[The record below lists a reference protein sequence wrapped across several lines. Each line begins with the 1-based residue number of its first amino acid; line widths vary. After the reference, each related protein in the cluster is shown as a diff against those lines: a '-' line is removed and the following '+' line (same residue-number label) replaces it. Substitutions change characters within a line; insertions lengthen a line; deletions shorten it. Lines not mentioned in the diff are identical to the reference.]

1 MFSVLWSR
9 KKAIFLG
16 FFLNLFLFEIFLEY
30 FRSKAVLN
38 LLSDFN
44 FLILFHSI
52 DVYLLLLIILGF
64 FYFLRVPNLSEAVL
78 EYIFFLVFIF
88 LFYLIVAFRLSN
100 FLVEIVVMNQVIFFF
115 DNSIFFIRFCLIF
128 FAVFV
133 LLLTYWEFVVKN
145 FFILEFPFLIAFLF
159 WFFCVGIASFN
170 LLFLFLVMEAITLL
184 LVIVM
189 SIYFIFFGAK
199 LIMPVIQFFIFNL
212 VVSTFYLLGIALLL
226 FFTPISGFENLS
238 YFAFLINFWTFFLG
252 GFVELN
258 LLLVFFKL
266 ILVFFVIPFFFKLS
280 LAPFSFWVVQIY
292 SKLPILFLVILMGVY
307 KLVYVILFLKLFMF
321 IIDNLTFLQGT
332 LSSLLTFFVVPSM
345 FVGCLAYRSSDLKA
359 VIAFTTVSQL
369 GYIIS
374 GFLVHDPVA
383 LKYSLVY
390 LVTYVLNLCGL
401 FLVFIVLQKH
411 FFLVNINQLFLVK
424 YYSQKWFYFIFILF
438 CSLAGFPPFLGFF
451 IKYFLFLHIYKAG
464 FFGIALAALVS
475 SYVMAI
481 IYLQIIIELS
491 LVKNF
496 ETTTTQFRFNFT
508 SLLLQKNKY
517 WILNIIFVLFNFY
530 LYSLMVFNI
539 GFFGFLFYIFLVSGA
554 VVSNFIYGVPTKV
567 NLILVSEAQS
577 WLGERFFISSCRGLQ
592 ETASESIK
600 RLWDQVTLYSMAVDL
615 SVLTEHIDQPSIEFV
630 LKDRE
635 EVYKIGPETAAAYLF
650 YPGKAKISGGTEI
663 PFELYWYVYKN
674 PAILNYSIYVIQK
687 FALSCVSIEDYLS
700 IQDIFILRYQITV
713 EDLWDNRFAITIPW
727 EVNSYFDLSSL
738 VFVLENFNNNYAFH
752 HSFWKDGLTCSEP
765 MRFVSRTYK
774 FFWPYNAGEEEFYY
788 GFSNAKFPP
797 ENVVFYNKPLSYD
810 SLYEHYRS
818 AFDKS

>member
-1 MFSVLWSR
+1 M
-9 KKAIFLG
+9 
-16 FFLNLFLFEIFLEY
+16 
-30 FRSKAVLN
+30 
-38 LLSDFN
+38 
-44 FLILFHSI
+44 
-52 DVYLLLLIILGF
+52 
-64 FYFLRVPNLSEAVL
+64 
-78 EYIFFLVFIF
+78 
-88 LFYLIVAFRLSN
+88 
-100 FLVEIVVMNQVIFFF
+100 
-115 DNSIFFIRFCLIF
+115 
-128 FAVFV
+128 
-133 LLLTYWEFVVKN
+133 
-145 FFILEFPFLIAFLF
+145 
-159 WFFCVGIASFN
+159 
-170 LLFLFLVMEAITLL
+170 
-184 LVIVM
+184 
-189 SIYFIFFGAK
+189 
-199 LIMPVIQFFIFNL
+199 
-212 VVSTFYLLGIALLL
+212 
-226 FFTPISGFENLS
+226 
-238 YFAFLINFWTFFLG
+238 G

-517 WILNIIFVLFNFY
+517 
-530 LYSLMVFNI
+530 
-539 GFFGFLFYIFLVSGA
+539 
-554 VVSNFIYGVPTKV
+554 
-567 NLILVSEAQS
+567 
-577 WLGERFFISSCRGLQ
+577 
-592 ETASESIK
+592 
-600 RLWDQVTLYSMAVDL
+600 
-615 SVLTEHIDQPSIEFV
+615 
-630 LKDRE
+630 
-635 EVYKIGPETAAAYLF
+635 
-650 YPGKAKISGGTEI
+650 
-663 PFELYWYVYKN
+663 
-674 PAILNYSIYVIQK
+674 
-687 FALSCVSIEDYLS
+687 
-700 IQDIFILRYQITV
+700 
-713 EDLWDNRFAITIPW
+713 
-727 EVNSYFDLSSL
+727 
-738 VFVLENFNNNYAFH
+738 
-752 HSFWKDGLTCSEP
+752 
-765 MRFVSRTYK
+765 
-774 FFWPYNAGEEEFYY
+774 
-788 GFSNAKFPP
+788 
-797 ENVVFYNKPLSYD
+797 
-810 SLYEHYRS
+810 
-818 AFDKS
+818 